1 MTAMNLSFRLIRLWH
16 AYERDGRN
24 LKSAIATYGRNA
36 PATIMRGSVVKAAL
50 EAYFAELEKH
60 VDQEQN
66 IYQPR
71 PRDAA

>member
-1 MTAMNLSFRLIRLWH
+1 MRLWH
-16 AYERDGRN
+16 DYEREGRS

-60 VDQEQN
+60 VDEEPD
-66 IYQPR
+66 IYRPPPR
-71 PRDAA
+71 EGA